1 MRQNW
6 CLISCIASLVE
17 PVFWSFLYT
26 WAFYNNSSLFPPPG
40 GPCELL
46 SLDRIVNTAT
56 AQYGCPLS
64 IYGRTPAP
72 HHLGCT
78 ALLANSILII
88 KAPNFSKKYL
98 MYIELCIWNNKHLK
112 RHLKIIKMI
121 YSILDYYSYNSAL
134 KSLLKCLWL
143 LYIYYKPI
151 YRFLGAAFAATDIC
165 NALVQLIYVSD
176 AN

>member
-1 MRQNW
+1 
-6 CLISCIASLVE
+6 
-17 PVFWSFLYT
+17 
-26 WAFYNNSSLFPPPG
+26 
-40 GPCELL
+40 
-46 SLDRIVNTAT
+46 
-56 AQYGCPLS
+56 
-64 IYGRTPAP
+64 
-72 HHLGCT
+72 
-78 ALLANSILII
+78 
-88 KAPNFSKKYL
+88 
-98 MYIELCIWNNKHLK
+98 
-112 RHLKIIKMI
+112 MI